1 MVKRFSTNF
10 AILCAVL
17 DGFFV
22 VIAIRLA
29 NLLRPILSSYISGL
43 ANIQAPVEISQGI
56 YIFSVILWILVLS
69 RMGIYDPDKNFRVV
83 DEVYGLLT
91 GTFISLV
98 IISGFLYIINSQIS
112 RLLFLSFGGITFMLQ
127 LACRLFFRL
136 IRKHK
141 NTKLKNKQR
150 ILIVGAGIIGRKF
163 EKEINGYSEYGYE
176 LVGYL
181 DDDPDAVIGHND
193 ILGRTDQAKEVIEK
207 YQIDDLIVALPRRA
221 YQRTDALIE
230 EVHELPVRV
239 WVIPDYFAL
248 MLITEANVSVDA
260 PNSEFDDIA
269 VAEQRLNLTK
279 KVLSSIREEGDI
291 DAPLV
296 QLKVELAVLRLEDAK
311 KERAVVPSLLISSV
325 IQEVTIANEQLD
337 VLQDLKKNIGNIPH
351 EEIILQEEASTDTM
365 FTPVGLFPLIGLV
378 VAYLV
383 RRN

>member
-1 MVKRFSTNF
+1 MAASTH
-10 AILCAVL
+10 LYL
-17 DGFFV
+17 HKTD
-22 VIAIRLA
+22 
-29 NLLRPILSSYISGL
+29 NLLTMAELRNNGTISFDPAELLYAEQVYASEQIEIESNKEEPNSNLLDMSQSY
-43 ANIQAPVEISQGI
+43 
-56 YIFSVILWILVLS
+56 
-69 RMGIYDPDKNFRVV
+69 YDAEN
-83 DEVYGLLT
+83 Y
-91 GTFISLV
+91 
-98 IISGFLYIINSQIS
+98 
-112 RLLFLSFGGITFMLQ
+112 
-127 LACRLFFRL
+127 
-136 IRKHK
+136 
-141 NTKLKNKQR
+141 
-150 ILIVGAGIIGRKF
+150 
-163 EKEINGYSEYGYE
+163 
-176 LVGYL
+176 
-181 DDDPDAVIGHND
+181 
-193 ILGRTDQAKEVIEK
+193 
-207 YQIDDLIVALPRRA
+207 
-221 YQRTDALIE
+221 
-230 EVHELPVRV
+230 
-239 WVIPDYFAL
+239 YFAL